1 MIQVVWEFVVR
12 ESAVKKFMRAYGPG
26 GPWERLFQG
35 YPGFLGTALLR
46 DRENP
51 RRFLTIDYW
60 ETGAQR
66 RQMMTQGREEYVN
79 LDELLDDLT
88 DDQDEIGTF
97 SVVSQPPPYSA
108 PPATRSNK
116 RGADRGSRR
125 TRSAR

>member
-1 MIQVVWEFVVR
+1 MIQVVWEFIVR

-35 YPGFLGTALLR
+35 YLGFLGTALLR
-46 DRENP
+46 DGENP

-60 ETGAQR
+60 ETGPHR
-66 RQMMTQGREEYVN
+66 RQMMAQGREEYVN

-97 SVVSQPPPYSA
+97 RVVTQPQVYSVSPT
-108 PPATRSNK
+108 TRGNK
-116 RGADRGSRR
+116 RGAVRRSRR
-125 TRSAR
+125 TRG

>member
-1 MIQVVWEFVVR
+1 MIQVIWEFIVR

-26 GPWERLFQG
+26 GAWERLFQG

-46 DRENP
+46 DSENP

-60 ETGAQR
+60 ETGEQR

-97 SVVSQPPPYSA
+97 SVVTQPPLHSY
-108 PPATRSNK
+108 PPTTRGNK
-116 RGADRGSRR
+116 RGAARRSRR
-125 TRSAR
+125 TRG